1 MYSYFSDCISTSI
14 INMFSS
20 SVLQDVHQMLHADV
34 VDKISALEIDT
45 ECGELLNTSG
55 TISLHDD
62 PTRIKKG

>member
-1 MYSYFSDCISTSI
+1 MI
-14 INMFSS
+14 MWEHVLSS

-34 VDKISALEIDT
+34 VDKMSALEIDT
-45 ECGELLNTSG
+45 ECAELLNTSG